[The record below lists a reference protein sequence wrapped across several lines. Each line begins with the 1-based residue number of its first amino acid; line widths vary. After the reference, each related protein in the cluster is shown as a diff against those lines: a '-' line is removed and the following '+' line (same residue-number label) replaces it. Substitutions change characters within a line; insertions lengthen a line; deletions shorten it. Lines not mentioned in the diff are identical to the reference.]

1 MSRKMSHKR
10 ITFTLNRSTLKLC
23 AAMTRRLFSH
33 KHWLH
38 CNRENEDPDRARRI
52 QLLRE
57 QERRLA
63 EQVERERLIVER
75 MRWEKLA
82 LEKAI
87 RDKMA
92 AKKA

>member
-1 MSRKMSHKR
+1 
-10 ITFTLNRSTLKLC
+10 
-23 AAMTRRLFSH
+23 MTRRLFSH

-63 EQVERERLIVER
+63 EQVERERVIVER

-87 RDKMA
+87 RDKGPSINDVTQIFHLFGPPPPLSSRIHA
-92 AKKA
+92 TYQ